1 MSDLEDLYQEL
12 ILDHSRHPRNFGHI
26 EKPTCEAQGYNP
38 LCGDKINLSIKIQ
51 DGVINDVKFE
61 GSGCAISTAAASMLT
76 EEMKGKKINEVDPI
90 FQAFHSLVTGSDKK
104 TDIDLGK
111 LASMEGVKEFP
122 MRVKCATLSW
132 HTLKAALEKKEEIVS
147 TE

>member
-38 LCGDKINLSIKIQ
+38 LCGDKVNLSVKIH
-51 DGVINDVKFE
+51 DGIISDVKFE

-76 EEMKGKKINEVDPI
+76 EEMKGKKISEVDPI
-90 FQAFHSLVTGSDKK
+90 FQAFHALVTGLDQKSN
-104 TDIDLGK
+104 IDLGK
-111 LASMEGVKEFP
+111 MASFEGVKEFP

-132 HTLKAALEKKEEIVS
+132 HTLKAALEKKADVIS